1 MKAWIKSPMFTLQ
14 QEDKVC
20 LESSVEWLNDR
31 IINAAQ
37 IMLKSQCD
45 NKLSGWQ
52 NVLFEQR
59 ATSFKIIDEGTPF
72 VQIILVGKSHW
83 VTVSNVWCDTSTL
96 KVYDSMYSD
105 ISSATIEQICS
116 FWRCSTRSATFCL
129 MNVQKQLNCS
139 DCGVFAIAYATEL
152 VHSTDPLLAHRNVDL
167 MRTHLK
173 DGFIKGNLDCFPQ
186 TRQRRVPASNLYRKI
201 VTVELYCHC
210 KQPNNRSK
218 PMIRCDSCKMWFHK
232 KCVGIS
238 PDESFQKRKWFCS
251 SQCTD

>member
-1 MKAWIKSPMFTLQ
+1 MFTLQ

-83 VTVSNVWCDTSTL
+83 VTVS
-96 KVYDSMYSD
+96 
-105 ISSATIEQICS
+105 
-116 FWRCSTRSATFCL
+116 
-129 MNVQKQLNCS
+129 
-139 DCGVFAIAYATEL
+139 GAIP
-152 VHSTDPLLAHRNVDL
+152 VH
-167 MRTHLK
+167 
-173 DGFIKGNLDCFPQ
+173 
-186 TRQRRVPASNLYRKI
+186 
-201 VTVELYCHC
+201 
-210 KQPNNRSK
+210 
-218 PMIRCDSCKMWFHK
+218 
-232 KCVGIS
+232 
-238 PDESFQKRKWFCS
+238 
-251 SQCTD
+251 